1 MKIIL
6 FSESDYNFS
15 AKLATICDLES
26 DKLFFLNDFNSLCK
40 FKDKDNLL
48 LIIDFDDYSKNLEL
62 VINSIKKIGN
72 FSTCILI
79 NKIDSKIHKKFTSIG
94 FDIVMSKKMFLMNIK
109 TIKAQIINSIKSIQ

>member
-1 MKIIL
+1 MKFL
-6 FSESDYNFS
+6 VFSDSDYNFS

-40 FKDKDNLL
+40 FKDKDNVL
-48 LIIDFDDYSKNLEL
+48 LIIDFDDYSENLES

-79 NKIDSKIHKKFTSIG
+79 NKIDSKIHKKATSIG
-94 FDIVMSKKMFLMNIK
+94 FDIVMSKKIFLMNIK
-109 TIKAQIINSIKSIQ
+109 TIKTQISNNIKSIQ

>member
-1 MKIIL
+1 MKFL
-6 FSESDYNFS
+6 VFSDSDYNFS
-15 AKLATICDLES
+15 AKLATICDLGS
-26 DKLFFLNDFNSLCK
+26 DKLFFLNDFNSLYK

-79 NKIDSKIHKKFTSIG
+79 NKIDSKFHKKATSIG

-109 TIKAQIINSIKSIQ
+109 TIKTQIRNNVKNIQ

>member
-1 MKIIL
+1 MKFL
-6 FSESDYNFS
+6 VFSDSDYNFS
-15 AKLATICDLES
+15 AKLATICDLDS

-62 VINSIKKIGN
+62 VINSIKKAGN

-79 NKIDSKIHKKFTSIG
+79 NKINSKIHKKVTSIG

-109 TIKAQIINSIKSIQ
+109 TIKAQINNNVKNIQ

>member
-1 MKIIL
+1 MKFL
-6 FSESDYNFS
+6 VFSDSDYNFS

-26 DKLFFLNDFNSLCK
+26 DKLFFLNDFNSLYK

-79 NKIDSKIHKKFTSIG
+79 NKIDSKIHKKATSIG

-109 TIKAQIINSIKSIQ
+109 TIKAQISNNIKSIQ